1 MYTFEK
7 FSILAAVSLI
17 ALATYGL
24 LGVNA
29 SNDYTVNSISTVSEK
44 QSYEQDEDLR
54 SYMHGINIGKEQM
67 AITIL
72 IHTIIFHFYWR

>member
-1 MYTFEK
+1 MSTLKK

-44 QSYEQDEDLR
+44 
-54 SYMHGINIGKEQM
+54 
-67 AITIL
+67 
-72 IHTIIFHFYWR
+72 